1 MMRITTGK
9 IIRNFAS
16 FDCWLQY
23 SSETRLDKPNTGV
36 LLVIWKHFNNG
47 IQQIKCLFSFQLH
60 SEYRS
65 TYRWHEYTP
74 KQAGTVVRT
83 APIPQQPLSSS
94 GTLSSYKF
102 QSHPHLISDGSEFS
116 RGRKKAPD
124 VAYKCHEFFEA
135 RGGARGDMDHVD
147 TRVTRVSVDTWSDTC
162 VGVFGVKCC

>member
-1 MMRITTGK
+1 M
-9 IIRNFAS
+9 
-16 FDCWLQY
+16 
-23 SSETRLDKPNTGV
+23 
-36 LLVIWKHFNNG
+36 
-47 IQQIKCLFSFQLH
+47 FSFQLH

-74 KQAGTVVRT
+74 KQAGAVVRT

-94 GTLSSYKF
+94 GTSSLTSSALS
-102 QSHPHLISDGSEFS
+102 LDLVISDGSEFS

-147 TRVTRVSVDTWSDTC
+147 SRVTRVSHVTRVTS